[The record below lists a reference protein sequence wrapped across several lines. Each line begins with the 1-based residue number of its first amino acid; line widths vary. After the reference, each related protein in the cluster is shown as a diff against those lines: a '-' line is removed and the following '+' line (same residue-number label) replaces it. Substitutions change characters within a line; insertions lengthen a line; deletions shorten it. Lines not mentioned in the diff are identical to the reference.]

1 MNEIRY
7 TPGRITHL
15 NENEVFVFGSNLGGM
30 QEVVQQ
36 EPHMRILEQYGAKV

>member
-30 QEVVQQ
+30 HGGGADRKSVV
-36 EPHMRILEQYGAKV
+36 